1 MTTKVKTAVTNV
13 RIGGTLVGYYLIC
26 QRKAWLSMHGL
37 WMEQESE
44 AVAVGRLIDQNS
56 YARNK
61 KGIML
66 TAEAPDGSYLVG
78 QIDWA
83 NLREGVLHEVK
94 KGRSCADAHVWQ
106 LRFYL
111 WLLKRCG
118 VTREDETSLRGQIN
132 YPKLRRSE
140 PVMLTA
146 EHEARLAEIITALRA
161 LAAQQRP
168 PARIDR
174 KAFCRQCAFEELCYG

>member
-1 MTTKVKTAVTNV
+1 MASTTKTAVTNV
-13 RIGGTLVGYYLIC
+13 RIGGMLVGYYLIC

-44 AVAVGRLIDQNS
+44 SVAVGRIIDHNS

-61 KGIML
+61 KGMML
-66 TAEAPDGSYLVG
+66 TAEAPDGSCLVG

-94 KGRSCADAHVWQ
+94 KGRSCEDAHVWQ

-118 VTREDETSLRGQIN
+118 VVRVNGSAMRGQID
-132 YPKLRRSE
+132 YPKLRRTE
-140 PVMLTA
+140 PVTLMP
-146 EHEARLAEIITALRA
+146 EHESRLAEIVTALRT
-161 LAAQQRP
+161 LAGQEKP
-168 PARIDR
+168 PPRIER
-174 KAFCRQCAFEELCYG
+174 RAFCRRCAFEELCYG